1 MVDTGYFLFMDRLTA
16 WINELI
22 SKNKLYSFYKS
33 PEWLALRGQVMA
45 DNHNEC
51 RVCARPWEF
60 PELCGKETAARYTRA
75 QTVHHVYTVKRHPY
89 WALSRYVTIKGQRIE
104 NLLPLCDRH
113 HNEIHK
119 RFCGNIHRKKPV
131 TEEKW

>member
-1 MVDTGYFLFMDRLTA
+1 MVDITVA

-60 PELCGKETAARYTRA
+60 PELCGKETAARYRRA
-75 QTVHHVYTVKRHPY
+75 QTVHHVYTVKVRD
-89 WALSRYVTIKGQRIE
+89 RQGTE
-104 NLLPLCDRH
+104 N
-113 HNEIHK
+113 
-119 RFCGNIHRKKPV
+119 RKPF
-131 TEEKW
+131 TAMRQASQ